1 MDQLTDDPGPVEDG
15 TTGGENHH
23 GGTVDRHTLLIAGP
37 RGRAIVA
44 IAVIVLS
51 FWIVVPNIPGS
62 TVRDRLDG
70 WWKPASQVG
79 LTQDWAVFSPNP
91 RSQSIDVRA
100 RVELAD
106 GSIRFW
112 DVPEFDPAI
121 GAYRAYRW
129 HKWQER
135 LRLDN
140 REAFWLPTAEWI
152 AEEFDRDGVT
162 ATRITLIRRWIDHA
176 PLTSSGDTI
185 DAGWNEF
192 EFYVWERDR

>member
-1 MDQLTDDPGPVEDG
+1 MDQHSIDG
-15 TTGGENHH
+15 AD
-23 GGTVDRHTLLIAGP
+23 VDRHTLLIADP
-37 RGRAIVA
+37 RGRAIA
-44 IAVIVLS
+44 ALAVVVMS

-62 TVRDRLDG
+62 MVRDRLDAF
-70 WWKPASQVG
+70 WTPATHIG

-100 RVELAD
+100 RVEFDD

-112 DVPEFDPAI
+112 DVPEYDLGF

-135 LRLDN
+135 VRLDD
-140 REAFWLPTAEWI
+140 REDFWLPTAAWI
-152 AEEFDRDGVT
+152 AGEFARDGVLPM
-162 ATRITLIRRWIDHA
+162 RVTLIRRWIDHE
-176 PLTSSGDTI
+176 PLTDIGDTI
-185 DAGWNEF
+185 DNGWNEF